1 MSCNTGIYRSHTDK
15 PIPSLFVMDG
25 RLPQGP
31 GPPGPEPEPPPN
43 PKYQPIGAECASLP
57 TITAVAA
64 PAPRLGAPHHPMR
77 LRKRF
82 NGIVESLLKK
92 CPTTPEG
99 NLEPVDHTLGAP
111 PAIASGP
118 GVVPATTGVET
129 TPKKKKKKKKKKIHP
144 ATSIGVV
151 SASPSSSA
159 TIMSPSTP
167 SSPPV
172 NKIASPLKNRARSPP
187 PFPARK
193 PHP

>member
-1 MSCNTGIYRSHTDK
+1 
-15 PIPSLFVMDG
+15 MDG

-64 PAPRLGAPHHPMR
+64 PASRLGAPHHPMR

-92 CPTTPEG
+92 YPTTPEG

-118 GVVPATTGVET
+118 GVVSATTGVET
-129 TPKKKKKKKKKKIHP
+129 TPKKKKKNKKKIHS
-144 ATSIGVV
+144 ATSL
-151 SASPSSSA
+151 ASSLP
-159 TIMSPSTP
+159 MSPPAAVPP
-167 SSPPV
+167 SHHPPRLEPPPV
-172 NKIASPLKNRARSPP
+172 NKMASPLKNRARSPP

>member
-1 MSCNTGIYRSHTDK
+1 
-15 PIPSLFVMDG
+15 MDG

-31 GPPGPEPEPPPN
+31 GPPGPEPEPPQN

-64 PAPRLGAPHHPMR
+64 PASRLGAPHHPMR

-92 CPTTPEG
+92 YPTTPEG

-118 GVVPATTGVET
+118 GVVSATTGVET
-129 TPKKKKKKKKKKIHP
+129 TPKKKKKNKKNKKKIQGCP
-144 ATSIGVV
+144 GSTPRPLRSTRRSQSTSTRCS
-151 SASPSSSA
+151 SAGSARTTRSPSGMD
-159 TIMSPSTP
+159 TWC
-167 SSPPV
+167 
-172 NKIASPLKNRARSPP
+172 RA
-187 PFPARK
+187 
-193 PHP
+193 